1 LTGND
6 VRRNFLEY
14 FQDLGH
20 RIVASSPLVPAR
32 DPSLLFTN
40 AGMNQFKDLFLEREK
55 RAYTK
60 AASCQKCLRVSGK
73 HNDLEQVGI
82 TPRHHTF
89 FEMLG
94 NFSFGDYFK
103 TEAIRFAWDLLTGP
117 MGLPAD
123 CLWVSVFEKDEEA
136 AKIWKSEIGMHTDRI
151 IRLGEKDNF
160 WQMGDTGPCGPC
172 SEIHFDR
179 GTASGCGKPDCGVGC
194 DCDRFT
200 ELWNLV
206 FIEFNRDM
214 EGNLNPLQRK
224 GIDTGMGLERIVAVL
239 QDVNSNYETDLFKPL
254 LNSISEICGKRYGEE
269 TGTDISFRVIADHVR
284 SISFL
289 VADGVVPANDNRG
302 YVLRRILRRAIRHG
316 RKLGV
321 KDPFLWR
328 LTDRVVLDM
337 GNAYPELVSSRKVI
351 SQVCRREE
359 ERFRDTYQVGS
370 RLMEE
375 VMSKLRSKG
384 VETVPGGEM
393 FLLYDTYGM
402 PIDFQEEM
410 AEEKGLALD
419 RTGFEKRLDRQR
431 QKARKAWRGGGLKDA
446 PAAYHEFLPD
456 ACCRFLGYQSTMV
469 EDCNVLAVFADN
481 RPTPE
486 LREGQ
491 EGEVLLEI
499 TPFYPEG
506 GGQVGDQGILTSGAG
521 TARVVQTHSP
531 TPGIILHQVRQ
542 VAGRIAKGDRVTATV
557 DAEGRA
563 ETARN
568 HTATHLLHAALR
580 RNLGEHVKQAGSYV
594 GPDRLRFDINHFAPI
609 DSGTRQDVEDLV
621 WRKILEDIPLQVEEM
636 PFDEALAAGAIALFG
651 EKYGDSVRVVR
662 IGDFSVELCGGTHVR
677 RTGEIGEFFLMND
690 SGISS
695 GVRRFEAFS
704 GGGAGDLR
712 RRDRSI
718 LDRLESV
725 LKTGREQIP
734 EGIRRLVGQHKA
746 QQKEIADL
754 RGRLLA
760 GSGGSGEDVRI
771 DRAGSVQVVSRRVE
785 GARPGEL
792 RILADRIRNQYRPSI
807 VILGTVSGEKG
818 FLNLSLTEDL
828 LKQLSAKKILQSIVK
843 TSGYRGGGRN
853 NLAEAGG
860 EATRLEEVLEKART
874 AACDAALSLSGDGKG
889 KGTGGEP

>member
-1 LTGND
+1 MKGND

-14 FQDLGH
+14 FQVRGH
-20 RIVASSPLVPAR
+20 RVVASSPLVPAR

-40 AGMNQFKDLFLEREK
+40 AGMNQFKDLFLQREK
-55 RAYTK
+55 RTYTK

-73 HNDLEQVGI
+73 HNDLEQVGV

-103 TEAIRFAWDLLTGP
+103 REAIGFAWDLLTGSL
-117 MGLPAD
+117 GLPVD
-123 CLWVSVFEKDEEA
+123 RLWVSVFEKDEES
-136 AKIWKSEIGMHTDRI
+136 AKIWESEIGVHTDRI

-179 GTASGCGKPDCGVGC
+179 GIALGCGKPDCGVAC

-206 FIEFNRDM
+206 FIEFNRDA
-214 EGNLNPLQRK
+214 EGNLNPLQQK

-239 QDVNSNYETDLFKPL
+239 QGVGSNYETDLFQPL
-254 LNSISEICGKRYGEE
+254 LNSISGICGKRYGEE
-269 TGTDISFRVIADHVR
+269 KRADISFRVIADHIR

-289 VADGVVPANDNRG
+289 IADGVVPANDNRG

-316 RKLGV
+316 RKLGLE
-321 KDPFLWR
+321 DPFLWQ
-328 LTDRVVLDM
+328 LTDQVVLEM
-337 GNAYPELVSSRKVI
+337 GPAYPELVSSRKVI
-351 SQVCRREE
+351 SRICRREE
-359 ERFRDTYQVGS
+359 ERFRDTYQIGS

-384 VETVPGGEM
+384 VGTVPGDDM

-410 AEEKGLALD
+410 AEEKGLGLD

-431 QKARKAWRGGGLKDA
+431 QKARKAWRGGRGMEA
-446 PAAYHEFLPD
+446 GTAYHEFLPED
-456 ACCRFLGYQSTMV
+456 CSKFLGYQSTV
-469 EDCNVLAVFADN
+469 IEDCKVLAVLADSK
-481 RPTPE
+481 PTSE

-506 GGQVGDQGILTSGAG
+506 GGQVGDRGILTFGAG

-531 TPGIILHQVRQ
+531 VPGMILHQVRQ
-542 VAGRIAKGDRVTATV
+542 VSGRIAKGDRVTATV
-557 DAEGRA
+557 DAELRRD
-563 ETARN
+563 TARN

-580 RNLGEHVKQAGSYV
+580 RTLGEHVKQAGSYV

-609 DSGTRQDVEDLV
+609 DPSTRQEVEDLV

-636 PFDEALAAGAIALFG
+636 PIDDALAAGAIALFG

-662 IGDFSVELCGGTHVR
+662 IGDFSVELCGGTHVG
-677 RTGEIGEFFLMND
+677 RTGEIGEFSLMDD
-690 SGISS
+690 SSISA
-695 GVRRFEAFS
+695 GVRRLEAFS
-704 GGGAGDLR
+704 GGGAGNLR

-718 LDRLESV
+718 LDRLELV
-725 LKTGREQIP
+725 LKTGREHIP
-734 EGIRRLVGQHKA
+734 DGVRHLVEQHKA
-746 QQKEIADL
+746 QQKEIGDL

-760 GSGGSGEDVRI
+760 GGGSGEDVRI
-771 DRAGSVQVVSRRVE
+771 DRAGPVQVVSRRVE

-792 RILADRIRNQYRPSI
+792 RLLADRIRNRYRPSI
-807 VILGTVSGEKG
+807 VILGTISGEKG
-818 FLNLSLTEDL
+818 FLNLSLTKDL
-828 LKQLSAKKILQSIVK
+828 LKQLSAKKILQSVVK
-843 TSGYRGGGRN
+843 TGGYRGGGRN
-853 NLAEAGG
+853 DLAEAGG
-860 EATRLEEVLEKART
+860 EATRLDEVLEKARA
-874 AACDAALSLSGDGKG
+874 AACDAALSLSGKGEGKG
-889 KGTGGEP
+889 SGGNP